1 MFRLL
6 QQQRYPWAP
15 GSFVLLV
22 ALLAALGWLLPA
34 RDNSGHF
41 SGGALTIEIGALAL
55 AGAALVIALSLLSAP
70 RVSPFARIPST
81 RFTRLRVARALA
93 RAAVPL
99 GVGVALLCQGIGR
112 SLVQSTPLAT
122 ASHAAG
128 VLLVAL
134 AQICFFGGFA
144 LGIFLRPFSLA
155 RVTRPALRT
164 LLWVIIVLEWALL
177 FAAAYLSNGLGQQG
191 PATVMQ
197 AIPTL
202 LFVDVTSVTLIAGG
216 ALLFRR
222 ALAQAEQDA
231 GGPIIRRDWP
241 RILWDCGGMKICLYG
256 VALAI
261 IGFGALLPFDAP
273 APAWLSAGGVYLL
286 LMLAAAVAPAPAPA
300 ALPAAAGVAANGSA
314 GIAGSH
320 AGG

>member
-15 GSFVLLV
+15 GSFVLTV
-22 ALLAALGWLLPA
+22 ALLAVLGRLLPA
-34 RDNSGHF
+34 PDNSGHF
-41 SGGALTIEIGALAL
+41 SGGILTIEIGALAL
-55 AGAALVIALSLLSAP
+55 AAGVVVAALSLLRAP
-70 RVSPFARIPST
+70 QASPFARTPST
-81 RFTRLRVARALA
+81 RLTRARLFRALA

-112 SLVQSTPLAT
+112 PLVQNDSTPT
-122 ASHAAG
+122 TPNAAG
-128 VLLVAL
+128 VLLLVL
-134 AQICFFGGFA
+134 AQLCFFGGFA

-164 LLWVIIVLEWALL
+164 LLWMIVVLEWVLL
-177 FAAAYLSNGLGQQG
+177 FAAAYLANGLGQQG
-191 PATVMQ
+191 PATFMQ
-197 AIPTL
+197 ALPTL

-222 ALAQAEQDA
+222 ALAQAEEDA

-241 RILWDCGGMKICLYG
+241 HILWDCGGMKICLYG
-256 VALAI
+256 IALAI

-286 LMLAAAVAPAPAPA
+286 VMLAAAFAPAPAPA
-300 ALPAAAGVAANGSA
+300 TLPASTAGATNGSA
-314 GIAGSH
+314 GIAGH

>member
-22 ALLAALGWLLPA
+22 ALLAVLGRLLPA
-34 RDNSGHF
+34 PDNSGHF
-41 SGGALTIEIGALAL
+41 SGGTLTIEIGVIALAV
-55 AGAALVIALSLLSAP
+55 ALVVAALSLLRAP
-70 RVSPFARIPST
+70 RVSPLARIPST
-81 RFTRLRVARALA
+81 RLTRARFVRALA
-93 RAAVPL
+93 RGAVPL

-112 SLVQSTPLAT
+112 SLVQNDSSPTTPNPT
-122 ASHAAG
+122 G
-128 VLLVAL
+128 VLLLVL

-164 LLWVIIVLEWALL
+164 LLWTVVVLEWLLL

-197 AIPTL
+197 ALPTL

-222 ALAQAEQDA
+222 ALTVAEQDA

-256 VALAI
+256 IALAM
-261 IGFGALLPFDAP
+261 IGFGALLPLDAP
-273 APAWLSAGGVYLL
+273 APAWLSAGCVYLL
-286 LMLAAAVAPAPAPA
+286 LMLSAAFSPAPAPA
-300 ALPAAAGVAANGSA
+300 ALPAPAGVATTGSA
-314 GIAGSH
+314 GIAGS
-320 AGG
+320 AS